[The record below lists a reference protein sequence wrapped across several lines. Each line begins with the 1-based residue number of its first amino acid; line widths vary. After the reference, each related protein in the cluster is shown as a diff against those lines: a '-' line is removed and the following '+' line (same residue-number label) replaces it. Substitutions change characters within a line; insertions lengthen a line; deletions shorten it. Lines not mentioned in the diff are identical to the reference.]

1 MKKLSATIFVITILL
16 AQSAAQASILNI
28 QTVISGKGIT
38 AWLVE
43 DQTVPV
49 LSVQFAFLGAGS
61 VNDPEGKQGVSQ
73 ILSNTLD
80 EGAGDLDAKAFQ
92 AALNDNSISLSFASS
107 RDNFSGSLKTL
118 TKYQDTAFEL
128 LRLSLSEPRFDEEAI
143 IRMREANMARIR
155 SNMSDPEWLAARLSN
170 AVIFEG
176 HLYAGNSG
184 GTLSSLPLV
193 TADDLHKKLGTQF
206 SKKNLVIAV
215 AGNITPQDLIV
226 YLDKVFGNLP
236 EDPTLVSI
244 EKLIWP
250 QEPRTIQYDKEIPQ
264 TQIEIAYPGIG
275 RTDPDYFA
283 GEVMNYIFGG
293 AGFGSRLTE
302 VVREQ
307 NGLTYGIFSGTSEM
321 DYASVFSIETST
333 RAEKTQDVLSLIDE
347 EILRIV
353 KDGVTEKE
361 LREAKSYLLGS
372 VPLSLTSTDRIA
384 SVMLGFQAE
393 HLPSNYL
400 DIREREIKKVTL
412 DDVKRSAGKILSPA
426 AKTVLL
432 LGKHIEA
439 SNIRRIETLP
449 DIE

>member
-1 MKKLSATIFVITILL
+1 MKKLSVTIFVIATLML
-16 AQSAAQASILNI
+16 QTAAQASVLNI

-43 DQTVPV
+43 DPTVPV
-49 LSVQFAFLGAGS
+49 LSLQFAFLGAGAI
-61 VNDPEGKQGVSQ
+61 NDPQDKQGVSQ
-73 ILSNTLD
+73 LLSNTMD
-80 EGAGDLDAKAFQ
+80 EGAGDMNSKDFQ
-92 AALNDNSISLSFASS
+92 GALNDNSISLSFSSS

-118 TKYQDTAFEL
+118 TKYQDTAFDL
-128 LRLSLSEPRFDEEAI
+128 LKLSLSQPRFDEEAI
-143 IRMREANMARIR
+143 VRMREANMARIR

-176 HLYAGNSG
+176 HPYARNSG
-184 GTLSSLPLV
+184 GTLTSLPLI
-193 TADDLHKKLGTQF
+193 TADDLRQKLQTQF
-206 SKKNLVIAV
+206 SKKNLIVAV
-215 AGNITPQDLIV
+215 AGNVTPQDLAI
-226 YLDKVFGNLP
+226 YLDKVFGDLP
-236 EDPTLVSI
+236 DEPTLTSV
-244 EKLIWP
+244 EKVVWP

-264 TQIEIAYPGIG
+264 TQIEVAYPGIE

-283 GEVMNYIFGG
+283 GEVMNYILGG
-293 AGFGSRLTE
+293 AGFGSRLTD

-321 DYASVFSIETST
+321 DYASVFTIETST
-333 RAEKTQDVLSLIDE
+333 RAEKTEEVLKLIDQE
-347 EILRIV
+347 TSKITEN
-353 KDGVTEKE
+353 GVTEKE

-393 HLPSNYL
+393 HLPANYL
-400 DIREREIKKVTL
+400 DIREREIKNVTRE
-412 DDVKRSAGKILSPA
+412 DIKRSARKILNPA

-432 LGKHIEA
+432 LGKPLEDD
-439 SNIRRIETLP
+439 NIRRIETLP